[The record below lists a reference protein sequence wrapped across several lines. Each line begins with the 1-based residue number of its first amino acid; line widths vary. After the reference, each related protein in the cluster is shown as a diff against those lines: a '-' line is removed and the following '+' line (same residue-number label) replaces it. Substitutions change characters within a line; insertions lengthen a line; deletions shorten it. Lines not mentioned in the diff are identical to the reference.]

1 MFARLVLFLLVV
13 VAPLSASAQCAG
25 VDLRLQMSP
34 EDMER
39 MAVAVQDVPFA
50 SGNHWVAEKGART
63 VHVVGTIH
71 VYDPRL
77 DPVMTRLRPAV
88 EAADV
93 VLLEATPVEQKA
105 LETAIAEK
113 PELVFL
119 TTGPT
124 LPEMLPEEDWQRLS
138 EAASARGI
146 PPFMAAKFQPWYL
159 SLLMGIPGC
168 AMAEVADGL
177 RGLDDLIGNTATD
190 AGVPM
195 RALEPF
201 DTLFGL
207 FSDDPMEEQVRLL
220 MVSVLSNQESED
232 ALFTLKE
239 QYFEQAPA
247 QAWEFSRYLAHQR
260 IDLSADEIDTLFV
273 ELEDMLLTR
282 RNTGWVARIEA
293 APENNVFVAVG
304 GAHLM
309 GTNGVLQL
317 LENAGYALSRH
328 PF

>member
-1 MFARLVLFLLVV
+1 MFARLALFLLVLL
-13 VAPLSASAQCAG
+13 APLSATAQCAG

-34 EDMER
+34 EDSER
-39 MAVAVQDVPFA
+39 MVAAVQNVPFA
-50 SGNHWVAEKGART
+50 SGNHWVAEKGTKT

-77 DPVMTRLRPAV
+77 DPVMTRLRPV
-88 EAADV
+88 IETMDV

-105 LETAIAEK
+105 LETAITTD

-124 LPEMLPEEDWQRLS
+124 LPEMMPEEEWQRLS
-138 EAASARGI
+138 EAASSRGI

-159 SLLMGIPGC
+159 SLLMGVPAC
-168 AMAEVADGL
+168 AMAEVAGGL
-177 RGLDDLIGNTATD
+177 RGLDDMIGKAATNAD
-190 AGVPM
+190 VPM

-207 FSDDPMEEQVRLL
+207 FGNDPLEEQVRML

-239 QYFEQAPA
+239 QYFDENPA

-260 IDLSADEIDTLFV
+260 IDLSTDEIDALFA

-282 RNTGWVARIEA
+282 RNVGWVARIDA
-293 APENNVFVAVG
+293 APEDEILVAVG

-317 LENAGYALSRH
+317 LENAGYALSQH